1 MLVAEQE
8 DVEEAAE
15 QQQAEITHHSMSPAE
30 RSALVQSLP
39 AESQAAN
46 TKCVDAI
53 GGLDS
58 EASFFSP

>member
-1 MLVAEQE
+1 MLVAEQA

-15 QQQAEITHHSMSPAE
+15 QQAEVAHHSLSPAE

-39 AESQAAN
+39 AESKAAN
-46 TKCVDAI
+46 TKCVDAL

-58 EASFFSP
+58 EASSFSP

>member
-1 MLVAEQE
+1 VLVAEQE

-15 QQQAEITHHSMSPAE
+15 QAEVAHQSLSPAE

-39 AESQAAN
+39 TESKAAN
-46 TKCVDAI
+46 TKCVDAL

-58 EASFFSP
+58 DVSFFSP

>member
-15 QQQAEITHHSMSPAE
+15 QAEVAHYSLSPAE

-39 AESQAAN
+39 AESKAAN
-46 TKCVDAI
+46 TKCVDAL

-58 EASFFSP
+58 EASFSSP